1 MLSSCFLR
9 ANVVLSSCFL
19 RAFFVLSS
27 CFLRAKV
34 RAKIVG
40 TKYAWSC
47 KSSCK
52 VFWHEECTIVPK
64 SCKEFRHELCTTCQS
79 RAKLRAFA
87 WHDVSSCQFVLKSCK
102 CRAFSVLSSCKSSCK
117 NVGTKNARPCQN
129 LCAFTWHDDAL
140 DLWYDAVVWT
150 DKQTKGIQTFHKHK
164 KGTFSVDIIRNWLK
178 FSKSDYLINFTWNSD
193 QRPKSDDKN
202 LTKICFHTLWP
213 LWALCLLSLVCS
225 KTTENCLIMT

>member
-1 MLSSCFLR
+1 MISLVRAKSCFLR
-9 ANVVLSSCFL
+9 AFFVQMLCFL
-19 RAFFVLSS
+19 RAFFVLSP

-34 RAKIVG
+34 RAKVQAKIVG
-40 TKYAWSC
+40 TKNAWSC

-87 WHDVSSCQFVLKSCK
+87 WHDVSLCQFVLKSCK

-129 LCAFTWHDDAL
+129 LCAFAWHDDAL

-213 LWALCLLSLVCS
+213 LWALCLLSLVHV
-225 KTTENCLIMT
+225 

>member
-1 MLSSCFLR
+1 MQS
-9 ANVVLSSCFL
+9 

-27 CFLRAKV
+27 CKCCAFFVLSLCFLRAKVRAKV

-40 TKYAWSC
+40 TKNAWSC

-87 WHDVSSCQFVLKSCK
+87 WHDVISCQFVLKPCK
-102 CRAFSVLSSCKSSCK
+102 CRAFSVLSSCKSPCK
-117 NVGTKNARPCQN
+117 NVGTKNARPCQS
-129 LCAFTWHDDAL
+129 LCAFAWHDDAL
-140 DLWYDAVVWT
+140 NLWYDAVVWT
-150 DKQTKGIQTFHKHK
+150 DKQQGIQTFHKHK

-178 FSKSDYLINFTWNSD
+178 FSKSDYLILPET
-193 QRPKSDDKN
+193 
-202 LTKICFHTLWP
+202 LTKDQNPTTKIWP
-213 LWALCLLSLVCS
+213 KYVFIL
-225 KTTENCLIMT
+225 